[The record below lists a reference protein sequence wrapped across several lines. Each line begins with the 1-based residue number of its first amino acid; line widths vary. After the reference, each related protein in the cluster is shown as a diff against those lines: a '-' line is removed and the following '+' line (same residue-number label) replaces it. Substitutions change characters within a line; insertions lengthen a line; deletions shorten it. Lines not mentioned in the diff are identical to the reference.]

1 MNFTVYYSWSDYK
14 TTIGEGYVNF
24 TDDLGE
30 DKLVWQNFSYST
42 SGVSGTAVSNYTLD
56 SSEQSAFVES
66 SRNIGVRSY
75 SDATNSPNGNVTVT
89 GIDYT
94 WDLGKLHVEEL
105 FWYGCGHCF
114 SLEEH
119 VTSWVNKLPKDVEFS
134 RVPAMF
140 GKPWVIH
147 AQLYYMGEVLGIT
160 EQSHGDIFKAIH
172 INGKRLQRKSEQQE
186 FFAAYGVSE
195 SDFEKAYNSFTV
207 KSRLKQGDKRIRNYR
222 VSGVPAIVVNGKYL
236 VDASSAG
243 GQHNIF
249 KVVDYLLEKER
260 NQ

>member
-1 MNFTVYYSWSDYK
+1 MFRRLVASTAILFASFTASAADGHNHQEAPIKDMSKAYSL
-14 TTIGEGYVNF
+14 IE
-24 TDDLGE
+24 
-30 DKLVWQNFSYST
+30 QPQ
-42 SGVSGTAVSNYTLD
+42 AVPAN
-56 SSEQSAFVES
+56 
-66 SRNIGVRSY
+66 
-75 SDATNSPNGNVTVT
+75 
-89 GIDYT
+89 
-94 WDLGKLHVEEL
+94 GKLHVEEL

-195 SDFEKAYNSFTV
+195 ADFEKAYSSFTV

-243 GQHNIF
+243 GQQNIF

>member
-1 MNFTVYYSWSDYK
+1 MFRRLVASTAILFASFTALAADGHNHKEAPIEDMSKAY
-14 TTIGEGYVNF
+14 TIIE
-24 TDDLGE
+24 
-30 DKLVWQNFSYST
+30 QAQ
-42 SGVSGTAVSNYTLD
+42 AVPAN
-56 SSEQSAFVES
+56 
-66 SRNIGVRSY
+66 
-75 SDATNSPNGNVTVT
+75 
-89 GIDYT
+89 
-94 WDLGKLHVEEL
+94 GKLHVEEL

-186 FFAAYGVSE
+186 FFAVYGVSE
-195 SDFEKAYNSFTV
+195 EDFEKAYNSFTV
-207 KSRLKQGDKRIRNYR
+207 KSRLKQGDKRIRAYR
-222 VSGVPAIVVNGKYL
+222 VSGVPAVVVNGKYL

-243 GQHNIF
+243 GQQNIF